1 MLIGTVTALLA
12 GGSSLAMAQQYGGP
26 NGSQP
31 LVMAPAGGPAY
42 APGYAGP
49 YAYSYEQPGPFGWA
63 PYSDAMAAAGHPE
76 APLASCTI
84 STRPRTTEAATIAE
98 GQLLLHGV
106 MSAFDPKRSPRDAR
120 SPEHYRAGSR
130 VSPNH

>member
-1 MLIGTVTALLA
+1 MVDFDRPKNGGWPRPDCRNLASTVARGPLICRSRSRHT
-12 GGSSLAMAQQYGGP
+12 P
-26 NGSQP
+26 NGSQQ

-84 STRPRTTEAATIAE
+84 STRPRTTKAATIA
-98 GQLLLHGV
+98 
-106 MSAFDPKRSPRDAR
+106 
-120 SPEHYRAGSR
+120 
-130 VSPNH
+130 

>member
-1 MLIGTVTALLA
+1 MRA
-12 GGSSLAMAQQYGGP
+12 GSPATYSLRATTKGRSSLAMAQQYGGR
-26 NGSQP
+26 NGGQP
-31 LVMAPAGGPAY
+31 LVMAPAVGPAY

-84 STRPRTTEAATIAE
+84 STRPRTTKAATIA
-98 GQLLLHGV
+98 
-106 MSAFDPKRSPRDAR
+106 
-120 SPEHYRAGSR
+120 
-130 VSPNH
+130 